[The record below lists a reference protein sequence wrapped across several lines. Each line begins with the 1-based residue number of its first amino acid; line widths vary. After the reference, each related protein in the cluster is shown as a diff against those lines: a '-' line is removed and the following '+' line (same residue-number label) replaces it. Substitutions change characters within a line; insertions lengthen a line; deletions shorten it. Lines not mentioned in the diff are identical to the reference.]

1 MRPRDTC
8 LEKLGEGPGEL
19 RVRLLLELAQLGLEL
34 GITPTV
40 ALEKQVLNMIG
51 NLVYIKWLSCV
62 AKRQSNTTQPSARLS
77 SVLDGSDPSMG
88 TDAASAA

>member
-1 MRPRDTC
+1 

-51 NLVYIKWLSCV
+51 NLV
-62 AKRQSNTTQPSARLS
+62 
-77 SVLDGSDPSMG
+77 
-88 TDAASAA
+88 

>member
-51 NLVYIKWLSCV
+51 NLV
-62 AKRQSNTTQPSARLS
+62 
-77 SVLDGSDPSMG
+77 
-88 TDAASAA
+88 